1 MNTSS
6 PITQKLKLQ
15 NIPIGPSTGDDMG
28 VCEVCGAE
36 KVGTRSARS
45 GRTVIDAC
53 LKCIDKMGLEI
64 NTAPTPRRPVGS
76 QRRSPARQ
84 TSGGYGGKGQKGK
97 DIMVRNARILRS
109 DFASA
114 IRAAREAKGWDQ
126 RELAKRMAERVNIIQ
141 HTEGGKR
148 PTDAVIKKFERLLQL
163 KLMVERE
170 AEEETNVNRA
180 TDRPLTMADLYEQAK
195 KELRGD

>member
-1 MNTSS
+1 
-6 PITQKLKLQ
+6 
-15 NIPIGPSTGDDMG
+15 MG

-45 GRTVIDAC
+45 GRTMIEAC
-53 LKCIDKMGLEI
+53 LKCIEKMGLEVKA
-64 NTAPTPRRPVGS
+64 APVRRPLSAS
-76 QRRSPARQ
+76 QRTPIRS

-109 DFASA
+109 DFANY
-114 IRAAREAKGWDQ
+114 IRVAREKKGWDQ
-126 RELAKRMAERVNIIQ
+126 RELAKRMAERINIIQ

-148 PTDAVIKKFERLLQL
+148 PTDAVIQKFERILQI

-170 AEEETNVNRA
+170 AEEETKLNR
-180 TDRPLTMADLYEQAK
+180 TSDRPLTMADLYEQAK
-195 KELRGD
+195 KDMRGD